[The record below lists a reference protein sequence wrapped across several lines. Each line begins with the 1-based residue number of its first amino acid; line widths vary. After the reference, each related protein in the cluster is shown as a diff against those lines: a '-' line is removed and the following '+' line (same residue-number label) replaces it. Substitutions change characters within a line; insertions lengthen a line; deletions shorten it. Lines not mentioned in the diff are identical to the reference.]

1 MFTCARQISLFL
13 NTSERAGQSA
23 SESVWHLEPEPAE
36 LSIVP
41 RSGRATERGPAT
53 AVLLDPPLPLSPT
66 PLFLSGVT
74 VCGGRVFSSPGVCV
88 DVQWRRCAREKMNGR
103 IVK

>member
-41 RSGRATERGPAT
+41 ASGRATERGPAT
-53 AVLLDPPLPLSPT
+53 AVLLDPPLPLSP
-66 PLFLSGVT
+66 PLSLSLWSYSLRGESVFFSRS
-74 VCGGRVFSSPGVCV
+74 VCGCTV
-88 DVQWRRCAREKMNGR
+88 A
-103 IVK
+103 